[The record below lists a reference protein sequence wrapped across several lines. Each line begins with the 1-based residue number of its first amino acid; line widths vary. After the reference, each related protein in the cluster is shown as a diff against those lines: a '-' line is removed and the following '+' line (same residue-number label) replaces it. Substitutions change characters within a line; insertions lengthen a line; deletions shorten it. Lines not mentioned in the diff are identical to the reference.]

1 MRVRQTV
8 LMFLRAYLPALL
20 TTYLVASILHTQ
32 FVLLNLV
39 QLNVDITPRQWLFA
53 TLEDIQGLLVLYGSA
68 IGVTVFIAMVVAKW
82 LATRRRFSPTV
93 RTVIYA
99 LAGATGMWV
108 MLAAMQPILNVTL
121 IAGARSA
128 LGVTMQC
135 IAGLL
140 GGVVFALCQKQRD

>member
-39 QLNVDITPRQWLFA
+39 QLNVDITPRQWLFT

-68 IGVTVFIAMVVAKW
+68 IGVTVFIAMVVAK
-82 LATRRRFSPTV
+82 
-93 RTVIYA
+93 
-99 LAGATGMWV
+99 
-108 MLAAMQPILNVTL
+108 
-121 IAGARSA
+121 
-128 LGVTMQC
+128 
-135 IAGLL
+135 
-140 GGVVFALCQKQRD
+140 

>member
-32 FVLLNLV
+32 FVLLNLL
-39 QLNVDITPRQWLFA
+39 QLNVDIGPRQWLSM

-68 IGVTVFIAMVVAKW
+68 IGVTVFFAMIVAKW
-82 LATRRRFSPTV
+82 LATRRHYSPTL
-93 RTVIYA
+93 RTFIYA

-121 IAGARSA
+121 IAGARST
-128 LGVTMQC
+128 LGVIMQC
-135 IAGLL
+135 VAGLL
-140 GGVVFALCQKQRD
+140 GGVVFALSQKQRD